1 MTEYSA
7 KPKMWLLYSHDT
19 DFLYGKSE
27 KTNFVFHIDANKD
40 GYGKA

>member
-7 KPKMWLLYSHDT
+7 KPKVWLYTHDT

-27 KTNFVFHIDANKD
+27 KMNFFHRDANKD
-40 GYGKA
+40 SYGKA